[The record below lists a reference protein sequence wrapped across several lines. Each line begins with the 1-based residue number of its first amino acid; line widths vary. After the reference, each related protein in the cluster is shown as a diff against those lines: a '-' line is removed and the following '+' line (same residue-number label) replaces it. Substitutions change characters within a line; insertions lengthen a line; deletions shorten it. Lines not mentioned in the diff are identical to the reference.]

1 MKGTI
6 VIGAGQAACETI
18 FTLRAQGYNKPI
30 TLIGKERYLPYQR
43 PPLSKAYLLGDY
55 DQQRL
60 FFKAETLYED
70 KRIDV
75 LLDTEVI
82 NIDRAANQIQL
93 GDGTYMAYENLVIA
107 TGSRPRPLPMEN
119 GDKSNLF
126 TIRSLD
132 DIAHIKPYMQADKK
146 VVIVGGGYI
155 GLEFASVARK
165 FGLKVTLIERMPRI
179 LARVARPETAKTL
192 HDTHLSHGVDI
203 LTDVGISNL
212 NAVDDKITSVTLTNN
227 QEYECDF
234 VVAGIGALANDEL
247 AKEAGLEVNNGIIV
261 NEQCQTSDPSIYAAG
276 DVTHFAHNRYG
287 SIRLESVGN
296 AIAQGQIAAKA
307 ILGDEKACYNA
318 MPWFWSDQYDVKM
331 QSVGLVMHDDVEV
344 ITRIGERKNSFS
356 YWVYDKNG
364 LLSVEAI
371 NDAKAYLMAKRW
383 LEAGLSPNKS
393 EIADTQSNLKNIT
406 TSPIML

>member
-18 FTLRAQGYNKPI
+18 FSLRAQGYDKPI
-30 TLIGKERYLPYQR
+30 TLIGKEPYLPYQR

-60 FFKAETLYED
+60 FFKAETLYEE
-70 KRIDV
+70 KQIDV
-75 LLDTEVI
+75 LLNTEVK
-82 NIDRAANQIQL
+82 NIDRASSHIQL
-93 GDGTYMAYENLVIA
+93 GDGTLMDYENLVIA

-119 GDKSNLF
+119 GNKSNIF
-126 TIRSLD
+126 TIRGLD
-132 DIAHIKPYMQADKK
+132 DIEHIKPYMQADKK

-179 LARVARPETAKTL
+179 LARVARAETAKTL
-192 HDTHLSHGVDI
+192 HDIHLSHGVDI
-203 LTDVGISNL
+203 ITDVGISSL
-212 NAVDDKITSVTLTNN
+212 NAVDETITSVTLTND
-227 QEYECDF
+227 QDYECDF
-234 VVAGIGALANDEL
+234 VIVGIGALANDAL

-261 NEQCQTSDPSIYAAG
+261 NAQCQTSDPSIYAAG
-276 DVTHFAHNRYG
+276 DVTHFTHGRYG

-296 AIAQGQIAAKA
+296 AISQGQTVAKA
-307 ILGDEKACYNA
+307 ISGDKKSSYNA

-344 ITRIGERKNSFS
+344 ITRVGERENSFS
-356 YWVYDKNG
+356 YWIYDKNG

-383 LEAGLSPNKS
+383 LEAGQSPDKNQIANK
-393 EIADTQSNLKNIT
+393 ENNLKNIT
-406 TSPIML
+406 TTPIQL